1 MVHPSLFRG
10 NPPSR
15 IMRLPQSWWL
25 PTLIYFA
32 SCANH
37 RSMYYTDAFRVI
49 IASLRTNNLVTSS
62 TSPHRS
68 PRRRQYLHSSITTN
82 DEDGNGDDVESP
94 PQRGMEEAFAL
105 LQTLASKDLNEQHYS
120 SNITKNDDKVGG
132 DWYSSGDIREKV
144 RSKLKYSRTDDTPAS
159 NYGKCTVDEIEHYL
173 EMQMEMETTATT
185 TTPLIIERDGTFSN
199 IDDDD
204 TEKIDISN
212 EDEGEEASNIDY
224 PWKSINPILRLR
236 GPVAS
241 GYGRGGK
248 QLGVPT
254 ANLPTSLFQ
263 SALEDIPNGV
273 YFGWAVIEQKQIQD
287 GDVSVLKTGRNK
299 PIKAV
304 VNVGYSPTFEGK
316 ENKERIVEAHLI
328 TSNSPMTKPPER
340 IDYEEHTIG
349 DDDSNCTANEIDGD
363 FYNELMRLQLIG
375 YLRPEQK
382 FNSFPDLIAQIHR
395 DIGNADWAL
404 DSMPFVFSKEDEFI
418 KNAGTIKDDW
428 IGSGGG
434 NGSASW
440 EYESW

>member
-1 MVHPSLFRG
+1 MYL
-10 NPPSR
+10 
-15 IMRLPQSWWL
+15 
-25 PTLIYFA
+25 A

-37 RSMYYTDAFRVI
+37 RAVYYTDAFRVG
-49 IASLRTNNLVTSS
+49 IALRTNKLVVTSS
-62 TSPHRS
+62 TGPHLS
-68 PRRRQYLHSSITTN
+68 PRRRQYLPSSKMVTTTN
-82 DEDGNGDDVESP
+82 DEDGNGDDVDSLP
-94 PQRGMEEAFAL
+94 RRGMEEAFAL
-105 LQTLASKDLNEQHYS
+105 LQTLESEDFNEQQS
-120 SNITKNDDKVGG
+120 SIITNDDKVG
-132 DWYSSGDIREKV
+132 DWYSSGEISEKV

-159 NYGKCTVDEIEHYL
+159 NYGKSTVDEVEHYI
-173 EMQMEMETTATT
+173 EMQMEMESTATT
-185 TTPLIIERDGTFSN
+185 TMTKTPIKKLDNTFSN
-199 IDDDD
+199 IDDK
-204 TEKIDISN
+204 EKINSSK
-212 EDEGEEASNIDY
+212 EDDEEGNNNDY

-273 YFGWAVIEQKQIQD
+273 YFGWAVIERRQYQQPRQD
-287 GDVSVLKTGRNK
+287 GDVVGVLTIKGRNM

-328 TSNSPMTKPPER
+328 TSNSPMTKPER
-340 IDYEEHTIG
+340 IDSRETTIDD
-349 DDDSNCTANEIDGD
+349 DDDSNTTANEIDGD
-363 FYNELMRLQLIG
+363 FYNETMRLQLIG
-375 YLRPEQK
+375 YLRSEQK
-382 FNSFPDLIAQIHR
+382 FDSFPDLIAQIHR

-418 KNAGTIKDDW
+418 KDAGTIIAEDDW

-434 NGSASW
+434 NGTASW